1 MLFEDFSVKDKPHYY
16 RIADHVLNNDLSVIE
31 VGYNRMPAGLKKATQ
46 RNVYILHYITD
57 GKGSFLNQS
66 FNNKNAYLVVPGE
79 YELFQADKLS
89 HYDTYWIIFKGAM
102 AEAILNLCG
111 LKHHNHVFEFDAAKE
126 CGKILHRT
134 IFDIKPENSFEE
146 AALMYS
152 CFYELI
158 SIHLKSIRTESK
170 STPNI
175 AEKIKRFIDNNYYQ
189 QISLNELFEKYGY
202 TRNHIYNLFKARY
215 HISPKEYLTDVRIKK
230 AKHMLSDKTSTLTV
244 SEIANTVGFNDPLYF
259 SRIFKKKTSLSP
271 SEFKLRFR

>member
-1 MLFEDFSVKDKPHYY
+1 MLFEDFSVKGKPHYY
-16 RIADHVLNNDLSVIE
+16 RVADHALNNDLSVIE

-46 RNVYILHYITD
+46 RNVYILHYITE

-79 YELFQADKLS
+79 YEVFQADEHS

-102 AEAILNLCG
+102 AETILNLCG
-111 LKHHNHVFEFDAAKE
+111 LKHTNHVFEFDATKE
-126 CGKILHRT
+126 CGEILHRT
-134 IFDIKPENSFEE
+134 IFDIKPKNSAEE

-158 SIHLKSIRTESK
+158 SIHLKSIRTEPK
-170 STPNI
+170 NTQNI

-202 TRNHIYNLFKARY
+202 TRNHIYNMFKARY
-215 HISPKEYLTDVRIKK
+215 HISPKEYLMDVRIKK
-230 AKHMLSDKTSTLTV
+230 AKHLLSDKTSTLTI

-259 SRIFKKKTSLSP
+259 SRIFKKKTSNSP
-271 SEFKLRFR
+271 SEFKHSFR